1 MKEKVKIESINKVAQ
16 IDSIDVHAN
25 SVVCDLKLD
34 VEKIVSASSD
44 KFRDEE
50 SAKTNSY
57 QKAKAEFGVDVIVDS
72 SFVIRKTIEISTT
85 GWIGIILLIL
95 SPILFVVLDPPHSLM
110 LVILC
115 EIIGSICLMIGINR
129 FYTSVISGYAG
140 YYKNARN
147 YYDQQ
152 KDNMLSTA
160 KAVNNAFSETP
171 SLNLEERKIL
181 DLIRQNNIKDSTL
194 NTEQLQVWKK
204 NKRIENKTDQTE
216 VFYSV
221 VYPNTNNFGTPSKG
235 VVKRLKNRN
244 PGSGNSSS
252 IKKMIANF
260 LKAAFLISI
269 LFFSS
274 IYISKIYK
282 ANKIKNEMEQNELK
296 STSENLN
303 SIIIDCEKAIKDM
316 NPANID
322 SAKVAS
328 IKWSYKPDDYND
340 SVQKYDKIRSKIMID
355 FNKVIGKIKAEEKAK
370 NIEILLASVDEIIGD
385 YVGSKDGDNIEI
397 EISSINKFLKVKAEC
412 RYYKLDESTYENY
425 ISDTKQI
432 TGSVDFKDGKVVF
445 TFIEPG
451 NKSTDGKFSLNYDY
465 NSSGHL
471 DGEWISKINENKKT
485 SIWLSKKVIE
495 PEYETNYPEDEEYY
509 GY

>member
-34 VEKIVSASSD
+34 VEKIVSASSE

-72 SFVIRKTIEISTT
+72 SFVIRKTTEISTT
-85 GWIGIILLIL
+85 GWVGIVLLIL
-95 SPILFVVLDPPHSLM
+95 GPILIVTLDPPNNFM
-110 LVILC
+110 LGILC
-115 EIIGSICLMIGINR
+115 EIIGSICLMIGVNR
-129 FYTSVISGYAG
+129 FYTAVISGYAG

-181 DLIRQNNIKDSTL
+181 DLIRQNNITDSTL

-204 NKRIENKTDQTE
+204 NKRIENKSDQTE

-221 VYPNTNNFGTPSKG
+221 IYPNATFGTPSKG
-235 VVKRLKNRN
+235 IAKLLKNRKR
-244 PGSGNSSS
+244 GSGSSSS
-252 IKKMIANF
+252 IKKIVTNF
-260 LKAAFLISI
+260 LTAAIVSSV
-269 LFFSS
+269 LFFTYN
-274 IYISKIYK
+274 YIAKKYRSYK
-282 ANKIKNEMEQNELK
+282 FEKEMEQNMLQ
-296 STSENLN
+296 SNSEHLT

-328 IKWSYKPDDYND
+328 ITWSYKPDDYSD
-340 SVQKYDKIRSKIMID
+340 SVERYDEIRSKIMID

-370 NIEILLASVDEIIGD
+370 NIKILLASVDEIIGD
-385 YVGSKDGDNIEI
+385 YTGSKDGKDIEI
-397 EISSINKFLKVKAEC
+397 EIFSINKFLKVKAEC

-425 ISDTKQI
+425 VSETKQL

-451 NKSTDGKFSLNYDY
+451 NKSTDGKFVLNYDY
-465 NSSGHL
+465 NSSENL
-471 DGEWISKINENKKT
+471 NGEWISKINENKKF
-485 SIWLSKKVIE
+485 SIWLSEKVIE
-495 PEYETNYPEDEEYY
+495 PEYESYYPEYEEYY

>member
-1 MKEKVKIESINKVAQ
+1 MKENVKIESINKVAQ

-34 VEKIVSASSD
+34 VEKIVSASSE

-72 SFVIRKTIEISTT
+72 SFVIRKTTEISTT
-85 GWIGIILLIL
+85 GWVGIILLIL
-95 SPILFVVLDPPHSLM
+95 GPILIMTLDPPTNFM
-110 LVILC
+110 LGILC
-115 EIIGSICLMIGINR
+115 EIIGSICLMIGVNR
-129 FYTSVISGYAG
+129 FYTAVISGYAG
-140 YYKNARN
+140 YYINARN

-181 DLIRQNNIKDSTL
+181 DLIRQNNITDSTL

-204 NKRIENKTDQTE
+204 NKRIENKSDQTE

-221 VYPNTNNFGTPSKG
+221 VYPNATFGTTIKG
-235 VVKRLKNRN
+235 VTKLLKNRK
-244 PGSGNSSS
+244 PVSGSSS
-252 IKKMIANF
+252 TIKSFIPNF
-260 LKAAFLISI
+260 FKAALII
-269 LFFSS
+269 TALFFS
-274 IYISKIYK
+274 YHFV
-282 ANKIKNEMEQNELK
+282 ANKYSAYKLKKETEQSMLELN
-296 STSENLN
+296 SENLK
-303 SIIIDCEKAIKDM
+303 SIIIDCERAIKEM

-328 IKWSYKPDDYND
+328 IKWTYMPDEYTD
-340 SVQKYDKIRSKIMID
+340 SVERYDKIRSKIMID
-355 FNKVIGKIKAEEKAK
+355 FNKVIGKIKAEEKSK
-370 NIEILLASVDEIIGD
+370 NIKILIASVDEIIGD
-385 YVGSKDGDNIEI
+385 YTGSKDGNDIEI
-397 EISSINKFLKVKAEC
+397 EIFSINKFLKVKAEC

-425 ISDTKQI
+425 VSETKQL

-445 TFIEPG
+445 TFVEPG
-451 NKSTDGKFSLNYDY
+451 NKSTDGKFVLNYDY
-465 NSSGHL
+465 NSSENL
-471 DGEWISKINENKKT
+471 NGEWISKINENKKT
-485 SIWLSKKVIE
+485 SIWLNKKVVE
-495 PEYETNYPEDEEYY
+495 PTYQEYYPEYDEYY

>member
-85 GWIGIILLIL
+85 GWIGIVLLIL
-95 SPILFVVLDPPHSLM
+95 SPILFVVLDPPYSLM

-181 DLIRQNNIKDSTL
+181 DLIRQNNIQDSTL

-221 VYPNTNNFGTPSKG
+221 VYPTTNFGTPSKG

-274 IYISKIYK
+274 SQISKIYK

-328 IKWSYKPDDYND
+328 IKWSYKPDDYSD

-355 FNKVIGKIKAEEKAK
+355 FNKVIGKIIAEEKK
-370 NIEILLASVDEIIGD
+370 KKLISLSEIENQPMDDGYIEDDENNYVENIEESNNDITSNDNQIYESIEQDAEFPGGKPSDFVSTHFNPDAAADVEGKIIVRFVVELDGSISNIELARGLSPEANREAIRVVRSMPRWKPGKNNGKAVRSRFSLPIVIGD
-385 YVGSKDGDNIEI
+385 
-397 EISSINKFLKVKAEC
+397 
-412 RYYKLDESTYENY
+412 
-425 ISDTKQI
+425 
-432 TGSVDFKDGKVVF
+432 
-445 TFIEPG
+445 
-451 NKSTDGKFSLNYDY
+451 
-465 NSSGHL
+465 
-471 DGEWISKINENKKT
+471 
-485 SIWLSKKVIE
+485 
-495 PEYETNYPEDEEYY
+495 
-509 GY
+509 